1 MIDSSFKNIEKET
14 NAAKSIPKPSSMFH
28 QQADIRDLFSTIED
42 VDEYTFFVYSSEIYT
57 LENFILLYFVLFFG
71 LFVFVPEKN
80 NTVIFV
86 EG

>member
-1 MIDSSFKNIEKET
+1 
-14 NAAKSIPKPSSMFH
+14 MFH
-28 QQADIRDLFSTIED
+28 QLADIRDLFSTIED
-42 VDEYTFFVYSSEIYT
+42 VDEYTVFVYSSEIYT